1 MPHPEAL
8 TGRGYDSTWRERS
21 DRGHPRLLPV
31 EGDVPL
37 QETSGVYHTC
47 FVRGPLAHCRTVMAS
62 RPVYTWSLSPSCRMT
77 GSRTGWHRQDKTRQ
91 DKFKT
96 SL

>member
-8 TGRGYDSTWRERS
+8 TGQGYDSTRSERS

-37 QETSGVYHTC
+37 QATSGVCHTC
-47 FVRGPLAHCRTVMAS
+47 FGRGSLAHCRTVMAS
-62 RPVYTWSLSPSCRMT
+62 RPVYTRSLSPSCRMT
-77 GSRTGWHRQDKTRQ
+77 SSPTGRPRRDETRR
-91 DKFKT
+91 DEPG
-96 SL
+96 LA